1 MAMKSLRILVVE
13 DNDDSRELYVL
24 VLVRAGFEVKEA
36 VDGEQALAMLNEC
49 DPDLLITDIQT
60 PSMTGIDLIRR
71 IRGDE
76 KWSHLPIIAVSGF
89 SRDQLAHAALHG
101 ATRVLRKPFEPNRL
115 LSAVFELT
123 RKIRVRSASVQGFES
138 ERRSGNFEE

>member
-1 MAMKSLRILVVE
+1 MKRLRVLVVE

-24 VLVRAGFEVKEA
+24 VLMRAGFETREA
-36 VDGEQALAMLNEC
+36 ANGEEALKMLDQC

-60 PSMTGIDLIRR
+60 PSMSGIDLIRR
-71 IRGDE
+71 IRGDDR
-76 KWSHLPIIAVSGF
+76 WTNLPIIAISAYGH
-89 SRDQLAHAALHG
+89 DQLAHAALQG

-123 RKIRVRSASVQGFES
+123 RKARVRSAGLPGS
-138 ERRSGNFEE
+138 E

>member
-1 MAMKSLRILVVE
+1 LVVE

-24 VLVRAGFEVKEA
+24 VLMRAGFEVKEA
-36 VDGEQALAMLNEC
+36 VDGEQALAMLDQC

-60 PSMTGIDLIRR
+60 PCLTGIDLIRR

-76 KWSHLPIIAVSGF
+76 KWMHLPIIAVSGF
-89 SRDQLAHAALHG
+89 SRDQLAHAAMHG

-138 ERRSGNFEE
+138 EGHGGNYSEE